1 MDSVQTMSSTRSTR
15 WILTAAMGVAI
26 IAVGA
31 TLVIRGE
38 SISTRGDAEFTAQQQ
53 ALRQAFGVFPD
64 GSQSGADSGTGA
76 ASRTSIALLA
86 IPSIGVDVVVVDY
99 YQYADLEAA
108 VGRMRNS
115 SQIGTDGSAVI
126 VGHRTGFGSPFRDL
140 DDVALGDQ
148 LEITQRNGSV
158 LAFTVVRND
167 IVEPSI
173 DLSTYD
179 SDKDLPQ
186 VILVTCHPEF
196 STDQRIVIVAE
207 LRGDAAESA

>member
-1 MDSVQTMSSTRSTR
+1 MSSARSTH
-15 WILTAAMGVAI
+15 WVLATTVGIAI

-31 TLVIRGE
+31 TLVIRGD
-38 SISTRGDAEFTAQQQ
+38 SIISRDDAEFTAQQQ

-64 GSQSGADSGTGA
+64 GSQSGVDSGTGA
-76 ASRTSIALLA
+76 SSRKSIALLA
-86 IPSIGVDVVVVDY
+86 IPSINVDVVVVDY
-99 YQYADLEAA
+99 YQYVDLETA

-126 VGHRTGFGSPFRDL
+126 VGHRTGFGSPFRNL
-140 DDVALGDQ
+140 DDVSLGDAIK
-148 LEITQRNGSV
+148 ITQRDGSV
-158 LAFTVVRND
+158 LTFTVVRND

-173 DLSTYD
+173 NLSTYD
-179 SDKDLPQ
+179 SDKKLPQ